1 MKSIKPPTLDF
12 YKIGLEV
19 NNPKKYKPK
28 RGPYVNP
35 ATLKIA
41 LIILWSFM
49 KSNNTITEK
58 IKIEND
64 K

>member
-1 MKSIKPPTLDF
+1 M
-12 YKIGLEV
+12 